1 MRSKLIIVATAVASL
16 VLASQMAAADP
27 VQEQLRLM
35 EQRMAEMEDRLQAT
49 SEELRTAKAV
59 VDEQQG
65 LLSDAGLVDESDSGI
80 RSGVSNFIEM
90 IDVSGVVAASYNHR
104 VVDSDN
110 NGDLVNG
117 NLLFRHPD
125 ADTFAFD
132 QFWIT
137 MDKPVNEESR
147 GGFHVEFVAGQTGDV
162 WGGSANEPYL
172 FTGYVSYLAP
182 IGDGVQ
188 IDGGR
193 LATPLGA
200 EVLQTNGNFNIT
212 QGNLWSLQP
221 VTHTGVAFS
230 TPITDEVSATFG
242 IVNEVYSDTFE
253 STTTDK
259 AYYGQVAYAGD
270 SYGVNVGFI
279 TGSDSSGVGG
289 PGCGGA
295 DCSVTIVDV
304 VLTADPTD
312 DLSMWFNF
320 DYINNAGNDYTTGAN
335 GQAWGVAGAGR
346 YAVTEK
352 TGLSTRVEYV
362 TLDEDFAGGTPDDV
376 EIVSLTGT
384 VDHSLTDNLVVRG
397 EVRWDNSLEENSLG
411 FPPPG
416 PSPRDP
422 IVTRPGGSKEDQVV
436 LMAEIYY
443 AF

>member
-1 MRSKLIIVATAVASL
+1 MRSKMIIVATAVASL

-27 VQEQLRLM
+27 VQEQFRLM

-49 SEELRTAKAV
+49 SSELRTAKAV
-59 VDEQQG
+59 VDEQQV

-80 RSGVSNFIEM
+80 RSGVSDFIEM
-90 IDVSGVVAASYNHR
+90 IDVSGVIAASYNHR

-110 NGDLVNG
+110 NGDLAGG
-117 NLLFRHPD
+117 NALFRHPD
-125 ADTFAFD
+125 ADTFALD

-147 GGFHVEFVAGQTGDV
+147 GGFHVEFVTGQTAGPY
-162 WGGSANEPYL
+162 GGESVNEPYL
-172 FTGYVSYLAP
+172 YSGYVSYLAP

-188 IDGGR
+188 VDAGR

-212 QGNLWSLQP
+212 QGNLFGLQP

-230 TPITDEVSATFG
+230 TPVTDEVSVTFG
-242 IVNEVYSDTFE
+242 VVNEVYSDTFTSE
-253 STTTDK
+253 TTDK

-279 TGSDSSGVGG
+279 TGSDTSGIGG
-289 PGCGGA
+289 PGCVGA

-312 DLSMWFNF
+312 DLSLWANF
-320 DYINNAGNDYTTGAN
+320 DYVNNTGDDYGATFGAGAN
-335 GQAWGVAGAGR
+335 GQAWGIAGAGR

-352 TGLSTRVEYV
+352 TGLSTRLEYV
-362 TLDEDFAGGTPDDV
+362 TLDEDFAGGTTDDV
-376 EIVSLTGT
+376 EIFSLTGT

-397 EVRWDNSLEENSLG
+397 EVRWDNSLEENAFG
-411 FPPPG
+411 FPPNNAT
-416 PSPRDP
+416 S
-422 IVTRPGGSKEDQVV
+422 SKEDQVV
-436 LMAEIYY
+436 MMAEIYY

>member
-49 SEELRTAKAV
+49 SNELRTAKAV

-80 RSGVSNFIEM
+80 RSGVSDFIEM

-110 NGDLVNG
+110 NGDLVDGNG
-117 NLLFRHPD
+117 LFRHPD
-125 ADTFAFD
+125 ADTFALD

-137 MDKPVNEESR
+137 MEKPVNEESR
-147 GGFHVEFVAGQTGDV
+147 GGFHVEFLAGQTGDV
-162 WGGSANEPYL
+162 WGGSANEPYM
-172 FTGYVSYLAP
+172 FTGYASYLAP

-200 EVLQTNGNFNIT
+200 EVMQTNGNFNIT

-221 VTHTGVAFS
+221 VTHTGVSFS
-230 TPITDEVSATFG
+230 TPVTDEVSVTFG
-242 IVNEVYSDTFE
+242 VVNEVYSDTFT
-253 STTTDK
+253 SSTTDK

-279 TGSDSSGVGG
+279 TGSDSSGAGG
-289 PGCGGA
+289 PGCVGA

-320 DYINNAGNDYTTGAN
+320 DYINNTGDDYGATLGAGAN

-376 EIVSLTGT
+376 EIFSLTGT

-397 EVRWDNSLEENSLG
+397 EVRWDKSLEENAFG
-411 FPPPG
+411 FPPNDAT
-416 PSPRDP
+416 S
-422 IVTRPGGSKEDQVV
+422 SKEDQVV
-436 LMAEIYY
+436 MMAEIYY